1 MKKINVVVSAPV
13 DTYSGY
19 GARSRDFVK
28 ALINSRPDWDVKI
41 ISQRWG
47 NTRFGYLSHH
57 GENELLGK
65 IIPKLTSKPKV
76 WIQITV
82 PNEFQPVGEYNIG
95 VTAGIETTLCDAG
108 WVQGVNRMN
117 LNITSSEHGKLVFV
131 NTKYDQK
138 DQQGN
143 DVGKVELEKP
153 IEVLFEGVRTD
164 VYKPVPTDN
173 KTSIVKTLNEIPEQ
187 FCFLT
192 VGHWLQGDYGQDRK
206 NMSGTIEMFL
216 TSFKGKKT
224 KPALILKTQSAS
236 SSVSDQTNLLNKIDI
251 VRKKVGGSN
260 LPNIYLLHG
269 DLQDSEVNA
278 LYSHPKVKAMISLTR
293 GEGFGRPLLE
303 FSAHKKPIITS
314 AWSGHTD
321 FLRPDLTLL
330 VGGKLEPV
338 HPSAVIDKMILKD
351 SKWFE
356 FNPEDAKKGLK
367 LVYKE
372 YKKLVINAK
381 KQAAITNKHFSFESM
396 QTKLDSILTAY
407 VPEFPREV
415 KFKMPGIK
423 KIALP
428 KMKTL

>member
-1 MKKINVVVSAPV
+1 
-13 DTYSGY
+13 
-19 GARSRDFVK
+19 
-28 ALINSRPDWDVKI
+28 
-41 ISQRWG
+41 
-47 NTRFGYLSHH
+47 
-57 GENELLGK
+57 
-65 IIPKLTSKPKV
+65 
-76 WIQITV
+76 
-82 PNEFQPVGEYNIG
+82 
-95 VTAGIETTLCDAG
+95 
-108 WVQGVNRMN
+108 
-117 LNITSSEHGKLVFV
+117 
-131 NTKYDQK
+131 
-138 DQQGN
+138 
-143 DVGKVELEKP
+143 
-153 IEVLFEGVRTD
+153 
-164 VYKPVPTDN
+164 
-173 KTSIVKTLNEIPEQ
+173 
-187 FCFLT
+187 
-192 VGHWLQGDYGQDRK
+192 
-206 NMSGTIEMFL
+206 MSGTIEMFL